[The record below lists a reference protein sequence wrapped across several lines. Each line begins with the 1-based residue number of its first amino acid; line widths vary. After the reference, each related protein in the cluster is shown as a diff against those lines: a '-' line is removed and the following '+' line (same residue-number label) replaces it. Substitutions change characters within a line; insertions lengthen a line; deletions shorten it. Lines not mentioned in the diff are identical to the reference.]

1 MLSELP
7 LCCGTK
13 KRYAPSITG
22 QGISAVVPFKS
33 MNLCRHYKYIFSYYN
48 IQTYCRRTFSP
59 TETYPVRQMM
69 DIQVV
74 CGGIKNGGDIYIFC
88 RFVLE
93 SHMYYLY
100 FCRWIMTL
108 IFIYLFWRSFLSV
121 IGWEA
126 LISILI
132 GR

>member
-1 MLSELP
+1 MIIVGISIMLRY
-7 LCCGTK
+7 K
-13 KRYAPSITG
+13 KQYAPSITG

-74 CGGIKNGGDIYIFC
+74 WGIKPADF
-88 RFVLE
+88 FVV
-93 SHMYYLY
+93 
-100 FCRWIMTL
+100 
-108 IFIYLFWRSFLSV
+108 LF
-121 IGWEA
+121 
-126 LISILI
+126 
-132 GR
+132 